1 MEALS
6 QSTYLPIDAE
16 LAWKVLA
23 QTPRS
28 FPLGRST
35 PSLVYVARNGLK
47 VGASVEMALHFGVYK
62 LDWKATVV
70 DFSSDKGTLEL
81 RLAEPGFLLD
91 YRSQH
96 KIVGFGEG
104 ASILREKVEFKA
116 KDAGIQNLL
125 EQASMMHAIRERM
138 VQCGLAVSD
147 TRDTEYGLS
156 AISDM
161 A

>member
-1 MEALS
+1 MEVLS

-16 LAWKVLA
+16 LGWKVLS
-23 QTPRS
+23 QSPRS

-35 PSLVYVARNGLK
+35 PSLVYLARNGLK

-70 DFSSDKGTLEL
+70 NFSEEKGTMEL

-91 YRSQH
+91 FRSQH
-96 KIVGFGEG
+96 KIVAFGEG
-104 ASILREKVEFKA
+104 ACVLREKVEFKA
-116 KDAGIQNLL
+116 KDSGIQNLL
-125 EQASMMHAIRERM
+125 QQASMMHAIRERM
-138 VQCGLAVSD
+138 IQCGMAVSEN
-147 TRDTEYGLS
+147 RDTEYGLS
-156 AISDM
+156 AISDL